1 VRKDTRELIEIE
13 LAFRLTAL
21 NHILQLGGR
30 CPKNGVFEECS
41 RRIRAVRVPELLQLS
56 WIQVEIC
63 HAQWRAGLMPFT
75 IGMAG
80 WHERQLVGK
89 ISERGWREL
98 INRCLAFA
106 PNAILVEHQ
115 QVHGSVVTDFYPA
128 SGWRVDALRHYPVP
142 LRAVSLD

>member
-1 VRKDTRELIEIE
+1 MEVE

-41 RRIRAVRVPELLQLS
+41 RRIRGGVRVPELLQLS
-56 WIQVEIC
+56 WIQVEIR

-80 WHERQLVGK
+80 WHESQLVGE
-89 ISERGWREL
+89 ISKPRGRQS
-98 INRCLAFA
+98 INRRLAIA
-106 PNAILVEHQ
+106 TNAILV
-115 QVHGSVVTDFYPA
+115 
-128 SGWRVDALRHYPVP
+128 
-142 LRAVSLD
+142 